1 MVETLKLRN
10 RKISVK
16 PNATTEQPVNDLDQI
31 ARSSTLLICQP
42 PGHHARRLRLC
53 TTFTLAGTGSIT
65 RRPLAHRRAVQKGAL
80 VRLDL
85 VRRRG
90 RSFRKS
96 ASKEQVCE
104 FHRARFLRNAADA
117 ATTSTQC
124 WQSSLTPNL
133 PRPASASRR
142 GGSLVAGRC
151 PRSRPPDLRFSKSR
165 KSRRQAGRCR
175 FWSHRLVGAGSV
187 CSAVNPPPASE

>member
-1 MVETLKLRN
+1 MVETFKLRN

-31 ARSSTLLICQP
+31 ARSSTLLICP
-42 PGHHARRLRLC
+42 AAGASRPEASPLRR
-53 TTFTLAGTGSIT
+53 FYP
-65 RRPLAHRRAVQKGAL
+65 RRNRFDNQAAACAPRAVQKGAL

-124 WQSSLTPNL
+124 WTSSLTPNL
-133 PRPASASRR
+133 PASASRR

-151 PRSRPPDLRFSKSR
+151 PRSRAPDLRFSKSC